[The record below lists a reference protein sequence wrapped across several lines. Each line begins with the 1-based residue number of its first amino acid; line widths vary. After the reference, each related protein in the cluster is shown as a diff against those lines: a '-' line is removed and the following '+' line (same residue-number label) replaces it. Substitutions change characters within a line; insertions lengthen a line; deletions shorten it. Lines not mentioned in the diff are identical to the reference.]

1 MAILLILF
9 ALSFGIGGKARQRTL
24 QEECRQNLQL
34 VHQALRIAAADNKET
49 YPSSK
54 TASSSDDVLSGLV
67 PKYSS
72 RVDMFRCPGRT
83 RDPFT
88 AASATTTRFRNHFAY
103 AMGVTSTA
111 GADQWLLSDD
121 QVNTKP
127 KAVGDPL
134 FSETDSGRGSNHG
147 RYGGSVLFADGHAE
161 GSAPKSAFAIS
172 VPNGGAILNP
182 KN

>member
-9 ALSFGIGGKARQRTL
+9 ALSFGIGGKARQRTR
-24 QEECRQNLQL
+24 QEECRQNLLL
-34 VHQALRIAAADNKET
+34 VHQALKIAATDNNER
-49 YPSSK
+49 YPAVKNATS
-54 TASSSDDVLSGLV
+54 ADDVLSGLV

-88 AASATTTRFRNHFAY
+88 AASSTTTRFRNHFAY
-103 AMGVTSTA
+103 AMGLSAAA

-134 FSETDSGRGSNHG
+134 FSEMDSGRGSNHG
-147 RYGGSVLFADGHAE
+147 KYGGSVLFADGHAE
-161 GSAPKSAFAIS
+161 DSPPKSKFAIS
-172 VPNGGAILNP
+172 IPNGGAILNP